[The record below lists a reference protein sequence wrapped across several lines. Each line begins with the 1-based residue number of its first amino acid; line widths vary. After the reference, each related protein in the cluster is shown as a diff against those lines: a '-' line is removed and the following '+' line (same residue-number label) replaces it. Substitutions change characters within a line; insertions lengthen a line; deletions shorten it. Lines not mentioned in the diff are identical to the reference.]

1 MNEKVSTF
9 FIDFDSLFDTRLG
22 TLFQYAKEIADENLT
37 MEYFLR
43 DCDDFKGLPF
53 EDFRSLYSRR
63 NKATLKASL
72 KTPMVDFV
80 LEFVAGIYK
89 NSING
94 YDRKTPKIVFNTYPY
109 SLDLQEIKL
118 IEETWVAMT
127 KGFCSFEFVYLQE
140 SELTPAYIREKIDAI
155 SMYDYPS
162 WLELHSVH
170 DILRRTPSSGTA
182 FFGPRLHFKRVS
194 QEEKAFLKNEGLN
207 PFEEFEKVSAPLY
220 SFHTLQPYFY
230 SAALLEQAQLAAK
243 DTTHTTDTP

>member
-1 MNEKVSTF
+1 MSEKVSTF

-22 TLFQYAKEIADENLT
+22 TLFLYSKEVADENLT

-53 EDFRSLYSRR
+53 EAFRELYANRD
-63 NKATLKASL
+63 KATLKASL

-94 YDRKTPKIVFNTYPY
+94 FDKKTPKVVFNTYPY
-109 SLDLQEIKL
+109 KLNPDEIKL
-118 IEETWVAMT
+118 IEEAWISLT
-127 KGFCSFEFVYLQE
+127 KGFCSFEFVYLSQQ
-140 SELTPAYIREKIDAI
+140 ELTPAYIRERVDAI

-162 WLELHSVH
+162 WLELHSAG

-182 FFGPRLHFKRVS
+182 FFGPRLHFKRVTI
-194 QEEKAFLKNEGLN
+194 EEKAFLKNEGLN

-243 DTTHTTDTP
+243 DDPDVPVK